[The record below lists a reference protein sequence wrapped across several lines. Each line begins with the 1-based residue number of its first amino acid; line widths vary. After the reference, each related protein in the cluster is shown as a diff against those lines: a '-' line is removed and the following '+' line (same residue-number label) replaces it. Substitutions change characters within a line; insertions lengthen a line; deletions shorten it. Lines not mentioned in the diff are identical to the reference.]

1 MDIADEIGE
10 IINCSCEIATRNEAF
25 NGYICSKEA
34 NKKFLALKSFKKLDK
49 KDKRMPRIKS
59 FLIRECD
66 CILVAFDECQTKLVL
81 FQDRDKFEE
90 TIKGIEKSTGTEI
103 LEKQPDQ

>member
-1 MDIADEIGE
+1 
-10 IINCSCEIATRNEAF
+10 
-25 NGYICSKEA
+25 
-34 NKKFLALKSFKKLDK
+34 
-49 KDKRMPRIKS
+49 MPRIKS